1 MRLFGKQIQLQDK
14 RRIDERTKVE
24 KVSTL
29 AFVLLAVSFFAIPLM
44 WLVLAPFDSDPTF
57 RIKWPNW
64 GLGNFSEMAENP
76 YAYRSLMNSAI
87 FSAGSGLAVI
97 LVGAPASYVL
107 SRIKFAGRDAFLYV
121 LLLFSSIVTGSAAM
135 VPLFLLSLRLNL
147 IDTYQG
153 VVLVLTGGLIPAAIF
168 ILKDFT
174 DSIPKSYE
182 ESAQIF
188 GASSFRILKDVVTP
202 IIRPGL
208 AVIFVWSF
216 VQAWGNFL
224 APFILIRD
232 INKQPAA
239 VMMYSF
245 YNDGGQ
251 AVFRTVA
258 AFSLIY
264 TIPVLAMYFYVNK
277 KYGFRFYGGIKG

>member
-1 MRLFGKQIQLQDK
+1 
-14 RRIDERTKVE
+14 
-24 KVSTL
+24 
-29 AFVLLAVSFFAIPLM
+29 
-44 WLVLAPFDSDPTF
+44 
-57 RIKWPNW
+57 
-64 GLGNFSEMAENP
+64 
-76 YAYRSLMNSAI
+76 
-87 FSAGSGLAVI
+87 
-97 LVGAPASYVL
+97 
-107 SRIKFAGRDAFLYV
+107 
-121 LLLFSSIVTGSAAM
+121 
-135 VPLFLLSLRLNL
+135 
-147 IDTYQG
+147 
-153 VVLVLTGGLIPAAIF
+153 
-168 ILKDFT
+168 
-174 DSIPKSYE
+174 
-182 ESAQIF
+182 
-188 GASSFRILKDVVTP
+188 VVTP

>member
-1 MRLFGKQIQLQDK
+1 
-14 RRIDERTKVE
+14 
-24 KVSTL
+24 
-29 AFVLLAVSFFAIPLM
+29 
-44 WLVLAPFDSDPTF
+44 
-57 RIKWPNW
+57 
-64 GLGNFSEMAENP
+64 MAENP

-87 FSAGSGLAVI
+87 FSAGSGLVVI

-232 INKQPAA
+232 VNKQPAA

-258 AFSLIY
+258 AFSLMY

>member
-1 MRLFGKQIQLQDK
+1 MKLFGKQIQLQDK

-24 KVSTL
+24 KISTF

-121 LLLFSSIVTGSAAM
+121 LLLF
-135 VPLFLLSLRLNL
+135 
-147 IDTYQG
+147 
-153 VVLVLTGGLIPAAIF
+153 
-168 ILKDFT
+168 
-174 DSIPKSYE
+174 
-182 ESAQIF
+182 
-188 GASSFRILKDVVTP
+188 
-202 IIRPGL
+202 
-208 AVIFVWSF
+208 
-216 VQAWGNFL
+216 
-224 APFILIRD
+224 
-232 INKQPAA
+232 
-239 VMMYSF
+239 
-245 YNDGGQ
+245 
-251 AVFRTVA
+251 
-258 AFSLIY
+258 
-264 TIPVLAMYFYVNK
+264 
-277 KYGFRFYGGIKG
+277 

>member
-1 MRLFGKQIQLQDK
+1 M
-14 RRIDERTKVE
+14 
-24 KVSTL
+24 
-29 AFVLLAVSFFAIPLM
+29 
-44 WLVLAPFDSDPTF
+44 
-57 RIKWPNW
+57 
-64 GLGNFSEMAENP
+64 
-76 YAYRSLMNSAI
+76 
-87 FSAGSGLAVI
+87 FSANTVH
-97 LVGAPASYVL
+97 
-107 SRIKFAGRDAFLYV
+107 
-121 LLLFSSIVTGSAAM
+121 SAAM

-232 INKQPAA
+232 VNKQPAA

>member
-1 MRLFGKQIQLQDK
+1 MKLGRKEKNRVIQEK
-14 RRIDERTKVE
+14 TVVE
-24 KVSTL
+24 KGFTGLFL
-29 AFVLLAVSFFAIPLM
+29 ALCIAFFALPLV
-44 WLVLAPFDSDPTF
+44 WLFIAPWDGQPNYS
-57 RIKWPNW
+57 IKWPSW
-64 GLGNFSEMAENP
+64 TLTNFAEISKNP
-76 YAYRSLMNSAI
+76 YAYKSLVNSAI
-87 FSAGSGLAVI
+87 FSAGSGIAVI

-107 SRIKFAGRDAFLYV
+107 SRVKFKGRDSFLYT

-135 VPLFLLSLRLNL
+135 VPLYLLALRLNIL
-147 IDTYQG
+147 DTYQG
-153 VVLVLTGGLIPAAIF
+153 VILILTGGLIPTAIF

-174 DSIPKSYE
+174 DSLPRSYE

-188 GASSFRILKDVVTP
+188 GASSFRILKDIVAP

-224 APFILIRD
+224 VPFILIRD
-232 INKQPAA
+232 INKQPGA

-245 YNDGGQ
+245 YSDGGQ
-251 AVFRTVA
+251 PVIRQVA
-258 AFSLIY
+258 AFSLLY
-264 TIPVLAMYFYVNK
+264 AIPVMGMYFYVNK

>member
-1 MRLFGKQIQLQDK
+1 MITRKNKILEKSLSE
-14 RRIDERTKVE
+14 RITTAIFV
-24 KVSTL
+24 TL
-29 AFVLLAVSFFAIPLM
+29 VVSFFMLPLL
-44 WLVLAPFDSDPTF
+44 WLILAPFDGEPSYRLKIPSF
-57 RIKWPNW
+57 
-64 GLGNFSEMAENP
+64 GLQNFEEMQINP
-76 YAYRSLMNSAI
+76 YAYRSLMNSAL
-87 FSAGSGLAVI
+87 FSAGTGLLVI

-107 SRIKFAGRDAFLYV
+107 SRVKFKGRDSFLYL

-135 VPLFLLSLRLNL
+135 VPLFLLALRLNIL
-147 IDTYQG
+147 DTYHG
-153 VVLVLTGGLIPAAIF
+153 VILVLTGGLIPAAIF

-188 GASSFRILKDVVTP
+188 GASSFRILKDIVTP
-202 IIRPGL
+202 VIRPGL

-224 APFILIRD
+224 VPFILIRD
-232 INKQPAA
+232 ITKQPGA

-245 YNDGGQ
+245 YNEGGQ
-251 AVFRTVA
+251 AVIRLVA
-258 AFSLIY
+258 AFAFLY
-264 TIPVLAMYFYVNK
+264 TIPVVLMYFYVNR

>member
-1 MRLFGKQIQLQDK
+1 MMAGQK
-14 RRIDERTKVE
+14 RILEKSVSERIT
-24 KVSTL
+24 TTI
-29 AFVLLAVSFFAIPLM
+29 FIVLVVSFFALPLI
-44 WLVLAPFDSDPTF
+44 WLALSPFDGAPSYRLKIPHF
-57 RIKWPNW
+57 
-64 GLGNFSEMAENP
+64 GLQNFEEMKLNP
-76 YAYRSLMNSAI
+76 YAYRSLINSAF
-87 FSAGSGLAVI
+87 FSAGTGLMVI

-107 SRIKFAGRDAFLYV
+107 SRVKFKGRDSFLYL

-135 VPLFLLSLRLNL
+135 VPLFLLALRLNIL
-147 IDTYQG
+147 DTYHG
-153 VVLVLTGGLIPAAIF
+153 VILVLTGGLIPAAIF

-188 GASSFRILKDVVTP
+188 GASSFRILKDIVTP
-202 IIRPGL
+202 VIRPGL

-224 APFILIRD
+224 VPFILIRD
-232 INKQPAA
+232 INKQPGA

-245 YNDGGQ
+245 YNEGGQ
-251 AVFRTVA
+251 AVIRLVA
-258 AFSLIY
+258 AFSFLY
-264 TIPVLAMYFYVNK
+264 TIPVVLMYFYVNR

>member
-1 MRLFGKQIQLQDK
+1 MARKNKILEKSLS
-14 RRIDERTKVE
+14 ERVTTTIFIALV
-24 KVSTL
+24 
-29 AFVLLAVSFFAIPLM
+29 VSFFMLPLL
-44 WLVLAPFDSDPTF
+44 WLILAPFDGAPSYRLKIPHF
-57 RIKWPNW
+57 
-64 GLGNFSEMAENP
+64 GLQNFEEMKLNP
-76 YAYRSLMNSAI
+76 YAYRSLMNSAF
-87 FSAGSGLAVI
+87 FSAGTGLMVI

-107 SRIKFAGRDAFLYV
+107 SRVKFKGRDSFLYL

-135 VPLFLLSLRLNL
+135 VPLFLLALRLNIL
-147 IDTYQG
+147 DTYHG
-153 VVLVLTGGLIPAAIF
+153 VILVLTGGLIPAAIF

-188 GASSFRILKDVVTP
+188 GASSFRILKDIVTP
-202 IIRPGL
+202 VIRPGL

-224 APFILIRD
+224 VPFILIRD
-232 INKQPAA
+232 INKQPGA

-245 YNDGGQ
+245 YNEGGQ
-251 AVFRTVA
+251 AVIRLVA
-258 AFSLIY
+258 AFSFLY
-264 TIPVLAMYFYVNK
+264 TIPVVLMYFYVNR